1 MFQGVVKEGSEAGM
15 ESVLFGGGSFGV
27 TGTAGK
33 MRWGSGRSIAAG
45 VASHGKGNPAALE
58 VDGKHAHGNALPDL
72 DDIGGV
78 CRKGVAQFGDMD
90 ETVLMDA
97 DIDEGAEIGD
107 IRDDAGEFHSGV
119 QVFEDMNTF
128 CESKHL
134 ELFTGIPSGLCQFG
148 DDIAEGWE
156 TDGIGAVFGKRE

>member
-1 MFQGVVKEGSEAGM
+1 M
-15 ESVLFGGGSFGV
+15 ESVLFGGSSFV
-27 TGTAGK
+27 VAGAGRM
-33 MRWGSGRSIAAG
+33 MRWGSGRSIAAA

-58 VDGKHAHGNALPDL
+58 IDGKHAHGNALSDL

-78 CRKGVAQFGDMD
+78 SGKGVAQFGDMD

-107 IRDDAGEFHSGV
+107 IGNDAGEFHSGV

-128 CESKHL
+128 GESKHL
-134 ELFTGIPSGLCQFG
+134 ELFTGIPSGLCQLG
-148 DDIAEGWE
+148 DDITEGWE
-156 TDGIGAVFGKRE
+156 TDGIGAILGKRE